1 MSIDYACYAHDEE
14 GVAKDGGKR
23 QALYLQIEGMT
34 CAACAFKIEDRL
46 NAEAGVKARV
56 NYGTQRL
63 HVSWAG
69 ETEADKGRINALVPL
84 IEKLGYKAAPFD
96 AESQLEQT
104 REAQRFLLRCLV
116 VAGFATGNV
125 MMFSQALWFSP
136 AGSVAGA
143 TKDMMHWAMALIA
156 LPTLIYSGR
165 PFFYSAFNAL
175 RHGRTN
181 MDVPIT
187 LAVILTSAL
196 SFYETQRQGDYVYF
210 DATVMLLFFLLIGR
224 YLDSLARGKAREA
237 AQGLLAMMEG
247 TATLKDGT
255 SVRIRD
261 LKAGQVLLAA
271 TGEKIAADGVV
282 VRGASDI
289 DTSLIT
295 GETLPRSVGIGE
307 AVYGGTINMS
317 APLEIEVTASGD
329 RSLLSQVVALME
341 KAEQGQAKYVRIA
354 DRVSAKYAPVVHVL
368 AAVTFL
374 GWIFIGQS
382 DWQDAMLKAMAVLI
396 ITCPCALGLAVPVV
410 QVLASGELF
419 RRGIL
424 LKSGKGL
431 ETLALADTVVFDKTG
446 TLTLGQPQWL
456 NPEALNAEDR
466 ILAVAMARQSRHPL
480 SQALALH
487 GEDVTAEVAIE
498 DIAGSGLKAQVDG
511 QEVRLGKGVWLGA
524 ESVNDGQMEMWF
536 RRGEASP
543 VRLVFADQLRADA
556 AETLKGLKA
565 RGLRLVML
573 SGDRKAAAEAVA
585 SGLPLDE
592 VRAELLPADK
602 VAVIEALQAEGRKVL
617 MVGDGLNDAAALS
630 AAYVSMSPS
639 SAMDVT
645 QNAADFVW
653 RGEGLKAVLTAQ
665 RMSVRT
671 GQLVSQ
677 NFAISMLYN
686 VLAVPLAVAGFVT
699 PMIAAI
705 AMSGSSLIVVVNA
718 FRLKW
723 GKVG

>member
-1 MSIDYACYAHDEE
+1 MTIDYACYAHEDEA
-14 GVAKDGGKR
+14 GR
-23 QALYLQIEGMT
+23 QALYLQIDGMT

-46 NAEAGVKARV
+46 NAEAGVRARV

-69 ETEADKGRINALVPL
+69 QTDADKGRINALVPL
-84 IEKLGYKAAPFD
+84 IEKLGYRAAPFD
-96 AESQLEQT
+96 GESQMEQA

-125 MMFSQALWFSP
+125 MLFSQALWFAP
-136 AGSVAGA
+136 AGSLVGA

-156 LPTLIYSGR
+156 LPALVYCGR

-175 RHGRTN
+175 KHGRTN

-187 LAVILTSAL
+187 LAVLLTSAL
-196 SFYETQRQGDYVYF
+196 SFYETRRHGDYVYF

-237 AQGLLAMMEG
+237 AQGLLAMLEG
-247 TATLKDGT
+247 TATLTDGT

-261 LKAGQVLLAA
+261 LRAGQVLMTA

-282 VRGASDI
+282 IRGASDI

-295 GETLPRSVGIGE
+295 GETLPRSVEVGE
-307 AVYGGTINMS
+307 AVYGGTVNMS
-317 APLEIEVTASGD
+317 APLEIEVTAASD
-329 RSLLSQVVALME
+329 QSLLSQVVALME

-354 DRVSAKYAPVVHVL
+354 DRVSAKYAPVVHIL
-368 AAVTFL
+368 AAATFL
-374 GWIFIGQS
+374 GWVFIGHAV
-382 DWQDAMLKAMAVLI
+382 WQDALLKAMAVLI

-431 ETLALADTVVFDKTG
+431 ETLAQADTVVFDKTG

-456 NPEALNAEDR
+456 NPEALRAEDYA
-466 ILAVAMARQSRHPL
+466 LAVSMARRSRHPL
-480 SQALALH
+480 SVALCYGVKVADSDIEV
-487 GEDVTAEVAIE
+487 EDV
-498 DIAGSGLKAQVDG
+498 AGCGLAAQVDG
-511 QEVRLGKGVWLGA
+511 QVVRLGKGVWLGA
-524 ESVNDGQMEMWF
+524 QAVDDGQMEMWF
-536 RRGEASP
+536 RRGEAAP
-543 VRLVFADQLRADA
+543 VRLVFADRLRADA
-556 AETLKGLKA
+556 AETLTGLKA

-573 SGDRKAAAEAVA
+573 SGDRQTAAQAVA
-585 SGLPLDE
+585 QGLPLDE

-602 VAVIEALQAEGRKVL
+602 VALIEAMQAEGRKVL

-653 RGEGLKAVLTAQ
+653 RGEGLRAVLTAQ
-665 RMSVRT
+665 RMAVRT
-671 GQLVSQ
+671 GQLVTQ

-705 AMSGSSLIVVVNA
+705 AMSGSSLIVVLNA

-723 GKVG
+723 ARG